1 MSSPKPYY
9 EEYAKTIE
17 ELKLIETKLT
27 SGHVQ
32 HAGLVNGLSHKRK
45 VEAAVQRREKF
56 CSFFLC
62 ASLVTLV
69 VAGVFFVRD
78 QVDLVYGAG
87 VAFAAFS
94 LLFLVFNV
102 RVGYLRTGVSSDY
115 RNDYTDKI
123 EEINNGLRD
132 LNKFPSSTI
141 ILNATLSKIRS
152 LKTELE
158 QKRETSDRQQAEVE
172 MSYA

>member
-1 MSSPKPYY
+1 MSSLAPYY
-9 EEYAKTIE
+9 EEYTKTIE
-17 ELKLIETKLT
+17 ELNSIETKLA

-32 HAGLVNGLSHKRK
+32 YAGLVNGLSHKRK
-45 VEAAVQRREKF
+45 VEAAVQRREKLS
-56 CSFFLC
+56 SFFLC
-62 ASLVTLV
+62 ASLVTLI
-69 VAGVFFVRD
+69 VAGVFVVRD
-78 QVDLVYGAG
+78 QWGLVYGAV
-87 VAFAAFS
+87 VAIATFF
-94 LLFLVFNV
+94 LLFLTFDV

-123 EEINNGLRD
+123 KEINNGLRD
-132 LNKFPSSTI
+132 LTQFPSSTV
-141 ILNATLSKIRS
+141 ILDATLAKIRS

>member
-1 MSSPKPYY
+1 MSSLAPYY
-9 EEYAKTIE
+9 EEYSKTID
-17 ELKLIETKLT
+17 ELTSIEAKLK

-32 HAGLVNGLSHKRK
+32 YAGLVNGLSHKRK
-45 VEAAVQRREKF
+45 VEAAVQRREKLS
-56 CSFFLC
+56 SFFLC
-62 ASLVTLV
+62 ASLVALV
-69 VAGVFFVRD
+69 VAGVFVVRN
-78 QVDLVYGAG
+78 QEVLVYGAG
-87 VAFAAFS
+87 VAFAVFF
-94 LLFLVFNV
+94 LLFLTFNV

-123 EEINNGLRD
+123 EEINDGLRD
-132 LNKFPSSTI
+132 LTQFPSSRI
-141 ILNATLSKIRS
+141 ILNATLAKIRS

>member
-1 MSSPKPYY
+1 MSSLAPYY
-9 EEYAKTIE
+9 EEYTKTIE
-17 ELKLIETKLT
+17 ELSSIETKLT

-32 HAGLVNGLSHKRK
+32 YAGLVNGLSHKRK
-45 VEAAVQRREKF
+45 VEAAVQRREKLS
-56 CSFFLC
+56 SFFLG
-62 ASLVTLV
+62 ASLVALI

-78 QVDLVYGAG
+78 QEGLVQGTWI
-87 VAFAAFS
+87 AFAAFF
-94 LLFLVFNV
+94 LLFLLFNA

-123 EEINNGLRD
+123 EEINDGLRD
-132 LNKFPSSTI
+132 LNRFPSSVV
-141 ILNATLSKIRS
+141 ILDATLAKLHS